1 MWSALLTVGFTGL
14 ALILQFLLGNMTV
27 PQGLTLLFF
36 SDHQI
41 LQDSGKEER
50 VWLIEPPNPNKKF
63 LSKVKAPFVIQVNRQ
78 PTAGSLRKPSFS
90 WIV

>member
-50 VWLIEPPNPNKKF
+50 V
-63 LSKVKAPFVIQVNRQ
+63 
-78 PTAGSLRKPSFS
+78 
-90 WIV
+90 